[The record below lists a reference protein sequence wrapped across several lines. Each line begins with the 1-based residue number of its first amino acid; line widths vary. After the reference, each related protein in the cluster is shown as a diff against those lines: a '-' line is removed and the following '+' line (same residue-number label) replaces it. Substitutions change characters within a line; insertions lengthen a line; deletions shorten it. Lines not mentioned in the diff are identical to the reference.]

1 LAAKRRL
8 QEMFS
13 EEKCSSC
20 GTPLKGEKSV
30 SFLCPSCGNIRIG
43 RCGLC
48 RDQSARYTCPE
59 CGFMGP

>member
-1 LAAKRRL
+1 
-8 QEMFS
+8 MFS